1 MEYEVTAPDGR
12 RFVVTAPEGATQEQ
26 VLAYAR
32 QNFQPQTPQAPD
44 TSLAQNVGVVTRGA
58 APPVAAAAGGAL
70 LGSRFGAPG
79 SRAGAALGP
88 LLLGAADIGATGY
101 NIAAPYVGLPNVG
114 VPSQVIQDVL
124 ERFGVGRQPETYG
137 QQVLSDVATGGTTAG
152 VQAAAFNVLARRLGE
167 SMARNLMP
175 QARVQSQQPPSVMS
189 RLAEQPAAQVGA
201 GAGGAAAPTLARGL
215 TEDENLYQDLAAS
228 LAGAVFG
235 GIAASKAATGARGVV
250 DTARRRNTPTTAE
263 LKTQA
268 NRLYAAADN
277 AGAQYD
283 PAAAASFADDL
294 RNFVESQGY
303 TVGTNTP
310 TDVNKTIGI
319 LSNSSQPV
327 SFTQLHQL
335 RKDLA
340 ATRRSLASS
349 PDPAADTQ
357 ARLVGA
363 VIRRLD
369 DFTLNPPQGA
379 LAAGD
384 VAATRKAVTDARAAW
399 ARASK
404 SEDIEEAVYR
414 ASLSEKGTSGRM
426 DEALRTEFSNLA
438 KRIREGKASNFT
450 DDEIANIERIGR
462 GEARG
467 AVVKALSA
475 ISPGLTSR
483 GAVGF
488 IAPAAAT
495 GATLYSGAHPELMA
509 AAMGLA
515 GVAGGARAARNMM
528 AEQAAAN
535 LAAGARRG
543 DVQAPI
549 AARPVPMISPTL
561 QQMLYQPEYEAPNA
575 FAR

>member
-26 VLAYAR
+26 VLSYAR
-32 QNFQPQTPQAPD
+32 QNFQPQPPQAPD

-114 VPSQVIQDVL
+114 VPSQVIQDVM
-124 ERFGVGRQPETYG
+124 ERAGVGRQPETYG
-137 QQVLSDVATGGTTAG
+137 QQVLSDVASGGTTAG

-167 SMARNLMP
+167 PMARNLMP

-215 TEDENLYQDLAAS
+215 TEDENPYQDLAAS

-235 GIAASKAATGARGVV
+235 GIVASKAATGARGVV
-250 DTARRRNTPTTAE
+250 DTARRQNTPTTAE

-277 AGAQYD
+277 AGAQYAPD
-283 PAAAASFADDL
+283 AATSFADDL
-294 RNFVESQGY
+294 RRFVESKGY
-303 TVGTNTP
+303 
-310 TDVNKTIGI
+310 VNGLNPPAIINETIGV
-319 LSNSSQPV
+319 LSNASDPV
-327 SFTQLHQL
+327 SFTHLHRL
-335 RKDLA
+335 RKDLSE
-340 ATRRSLASS
+340 TRRALSGSAASG
-349 PDPAADTQ
+349 ADAE
-357 ARLVGA
+357 ARLIGD

-379 LAAGD
+379 LIGGD

-399 ARASK
+399 SRASK
-404 SEDIEEAVYR
+404 SEDIEDAVYR

-438 KRIREGKASNFT
+438 KRIHEGKASNFT

-549 AARPVPMISPTL
+549 AARPVPMVSPTL